1 MPQYPR
7 KGAIRAG
14 FQICV
19 ITSWRHNTYGA
30 GRHPREKFVIKQSN
44 AAQKSNNQNP
54 TNTTFP
60 SHSFSESKQSKS
72 RENPG
77 KKKTLPRSHAW
88 GTLRSARTSS
98 PQGARAARALR
109 GSAGH
114 TSSGMGQGLG
124 TCATERARLRASTAR
139 QHSAPCN
146 PTRMH
151 AGALS
156 GLGVTASVGAT
167 PLAHT
172 RENSVKYGHNLCQTL
187 YPLILLYGFIRT
199 TKTRHPL

>member
-1 MPQYPR
+1 MPATSSTYVQHALWNYPSHALREQKTKLLTARGPGSTVCTASLRKSAEPAYWPRRGPALGQRCTRGGERSAGGRRHSAGRRRLPNLPKHTSPDPQMPQYPR

-30 GRHPREKFVIKQSN
+30 GRHTREKFVIKQSN

-77 KKKTLPRSHAW
+77 KKKTLRGVLYFNAEQLKIPRWA
-88 GTLRSARTSS
+88 
-98 PQGARAARALR
+98 
-109 GSAGH
+109 
-114 TSSGMGQGLG
+114 
-124 TCATERARLRASTAR
+124 
-139 QHSAPCN
+139 
-146 PTRMH
+146 
-151 AGALS
+151 
-156 GLGVTASVGAT
+156 
-167 PLAHT
+167 
-172 RENSVKYGHNLCQTL
+172 
-187 YPLILLYGFIRT
+187 
-199 TKTRHPL
+199 